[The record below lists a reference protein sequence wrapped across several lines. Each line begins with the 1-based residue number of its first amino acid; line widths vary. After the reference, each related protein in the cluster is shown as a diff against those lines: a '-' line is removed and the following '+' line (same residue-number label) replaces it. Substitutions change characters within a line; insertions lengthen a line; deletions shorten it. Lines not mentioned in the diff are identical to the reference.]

1 MGDPKYDHRDV
12 RKQLGISDDVLL
24 SPKKPQP
31 VIDDSSMMQVLTH
44 TGVFS
49 VEECKKII
57 SDNSPEGFETSAV
70 QAAVSD
76 DTPTEKLQI
85 RDSSNVWVEQND
97 TNMWLFDKML
107 ALVMSAN
114 QKFKFEVDFFEALQL
129 AKYEVGQFYNWH
141 VDLGPGHMGNRK
153 LSVTVQLSDSDS
165 YEGGDLV
172 LDDGTDFMAPREL
185 GSVTVFPSFMKHKV
199 TPITKGT
206 RYSLVVWASGTQRF
220 R

>member
-1 MGDPKYDHRDV
+1 MNSYNHRDI
-12 RKQLGISDDVLL
+12 RKKLGVSDDVLL

-31 VIDDSSMMQVLTH
+31 VIVDNTLFQVLTH
-44 TGVFS
+44 IGVFS
-49 VEECKKII
+49 IDDCQKII
-57 SDNSPEGFETSAV
+57 NDNSSEGFGVAEV
-70 QAAVSD
+70 VVGRND
-76 DTPTEKLQI
+76 DTPKENLQI
-85 RDSSNVWVEQND
+85 RDSSNIWIERND

-114 QKFKFEVDFFEALQL
+114 KQFGFEVDFFEALQL

-153 LSVTVQLSDSDS
+153 LSVTVQLSDTDS

-172 LDDGTDFMAPREL
+172 LDDGADFMAPREL
-185 GSVTVFPSFMKHKV
+185 GSVTVFPSFMRHKV
-199 TPITKGT
+199 TPVTKGT